1 MHTLAILGGEPV
13 RRAPWPAWPQH
24 GAAVREAI
32 ARVAASDLYHPQV
45 GGEVA
50 AFERA
55 FAEYHGM
62 KHAVGVSSGTTAL
75 QLAYAA
81 LEIGCGD
88 EIVCPAYTYIATASA
103 AVDQNAVPV
112 FADSEPRSQGIDP
125 ADARRRIGPR
135 TKAIAVVHANG
146 YPCDMD
152 GVLALA
158 RERGL
163 RVVEDCSHA
172 HGALYRG
179 RKVGTLGDIG
189 VFSLQHK
196 KNLNAGM
203 GGVAITND
211 DELARRMREWRTFTW
226 ERIGHNWLMSE
237 FHAAIAHAQIPM
249 LDEMNERRRTNARI
263 VVEGLRAV
271 DGIAP
276 LPGLPDTV
284 PVHYNLI
291 LQYDEAVWGA
301 PRRAFVAALKA
312 EGIPVHMF
320 YVPLQRWPILA
331 QHDAYGRGCPFACP
345 LREGGPEDYR
355 GTRTPV
361 ADAICDRVNI
371 EIKVQPTSGEREM
384 NQIAEAIRKIADV
397 REALKDVERGIAER
411 KIGK

>member
-1 MHTLAILGGEPV
+1 VNTLAILGGTPV
-13 RRAPWPAWPQH
+13 RREPWPAWPQH
-24 GAAVREAI
+24 GTAVHEAI
-32 ARVAASDLYHPQV
+32 RRVTASNNYHPQF

-50 AFERA
+50 AFERT

-135 TKAIAVVHANG
+135 TKAIVVVHANG
-146 YPCDMD
+146 YPCDLD
-152 GVLALA
+152 GVLGLA
-158 RERGL
+158 CERGL

-172 HGALYRG
+172 HGALYRE

-211 DELARRMREWRTFTW
+211 DELARRMRDWRTFTG

-237 FHAAIAHAQIPM
+237 FHAAIAAAQIPA
-249 LDEMNERRRTNARI
+249 LDEMNGRRRENARTVTDGI
-263 VVEGLRAV
+263 RGV
-271 DGIAP
+271 DGIVP
-276 LPGLPDTV
+276 LPGLPETE
-284 PVHYNLI
+284 PAFYNLI
-291 LQYDEAVWGA
+291 LQYDEAKMGA
-301 PRRAFVAALKA
+301 PRRTFVAALKA
-312 EGIPVHMF
+312 EGIPIHMF
-320 YVPLQRWPILA
+320 YVPLQRWPIIA
-331 QHDAYGRGCPFACP
+331 QRDVYGRGCPFACP
-345 LREGGPEDYR
+345 LREDGPADYR
-355 GTRTPV
+355 ATRTPV
-361 ADAICDRVNI
+361 ADAICDRVNL

-384 NQIAEAIRKIADV
+384 NQVAEAIRKIADT
-397 REALKDVERGIAER
+397 RETLKEVERLLE
-411 KIGK
+411 KK